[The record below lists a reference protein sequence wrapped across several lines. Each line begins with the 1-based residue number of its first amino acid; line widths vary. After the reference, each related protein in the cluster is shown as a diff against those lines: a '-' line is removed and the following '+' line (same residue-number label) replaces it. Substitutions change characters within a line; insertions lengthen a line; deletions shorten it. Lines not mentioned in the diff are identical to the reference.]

1 VSGRGAA
8 NLEAHKSGYR
18 YTSELG
24 IMGHASHNVTPS
36 GEFVEVRDVVM
47 RSPVVYNATK
57 LREVG
62 GFREDAEEAG
72 LGDIDVSGISIG

>member
-24 IMGHASHNVTPS
+24 IMGHNVTPS